1 MDVNIYQ
8 VDAFTNTVF
17 KGNPAAVCITE
28 QSLDESMMLAIAAE
42 MAVSETAFL
51 ALDTMQLR
59 WFTPE
64 VEVRL
69 CGHGTLATAHILKQ
83 LGHYNR
89 GDSIAFHTLSGV
101 LTAELDHYCIHI
113 VLPAPELNMTTEMN
127 PELIRLLGIAP
138 EHIVDYASFDNKQL
152 IVIDSEEQLMQ
163 LKPDFSGMAK
173 LAGRGVL
180 VTAKAATVDVVS
192 RYFAP
197 WVGVN
202 EDPVTGSAH
211 CALAMYWAEK
221 LNKTR
226 LQAFQCSR
234 RGGFVDVELLQS
246 GAVKLSGQAVTVLQ
260 GKMTIACENTER
272 Y

>member
-8 VDAFTNTVF
+8 VDAFTNEVF
-17 KGNPAAVCITE
+17 KGNPAGVCITE
-28 QSLDESMMLAIAAE
+28 HGLDEQMMLAIAAE

-51 ALDTMQLR
+51 ALDSMQLR

-69 CGHGTLATAHILKQ
+69 CGHGTLATAHILQQ
-83 LGHYNR
+83 LGRYNH

-101 LTAELDHYCIHI
+101 LTAELDENCIHI
-113 VLPAPELNMTTEMN
+113 NLPAPELNMRAEIN
-127 PELIRLLGIAP
+127 PELIKLLGIAP
-138 EHIVDYASFDNKQL
+138 QHIVDYASFDNKQL
-152 IVIDSEEQLMQ
+152 IVIDSEALLTE
-163 LKPDFSGMAK
+163 LKPDFSGMIK

-180 VTAKAATVDVVS
+180 VTAKAAKVDVVS

-211 CALAMYWAEK
+211 CALAVYWAEK

-226 LQAFQCSR
+226 LRAFQCSR
-234 RGGFVDVELLQS
+234 RGGFVDVELMQS

-260 GKMTIACENTER
+260 GKMTIA
-272 Y
+272 

>member
-8 VDAFTNTVF
+8 VDAFTNEVF
-17 KGNPAAVCITE
+17 KGNPAGVCIT
-28 QSLDESMMLAIAAE
+28 QHGLDETMMLAIAAE

-51 ALDTMQLR
+51 ALDSMRLR

-64 VEVRL
+64 TEVRL
-69 CGHGTLATAHILKQ
+69 CGHGTLATAHILQQ
-83 LGHYNR
+83 LGRYNH

-101 LTAELDHYCIHI
+101 LTAELDENCIHI
-113 VLPAPELNMTTEMN
+113 NLPAPELNMRAEIN
-127 PELIRLLGIAP
+127 PELIKLLGIAP
-138 EHIVDYASFDNKQL
+138 QHIVDYASFDNKQL
-152 IVIDSEEQLMQ
+152 IVIDSEALLTE
-163 LKPDFSGMAK
+163 LKPDFSGMIK

-180 VTAKAATVDVVS
+180 VTAKAAKVDVVS

-211 CALAMYWAEK
+211 CALAVYWAEK

-226 LQAFQCSR
+226 LRAFQCSR
-234 RGGFVDVELLQS
+234 RGGFVDVELMQS

-260 GKMTIACENTER
+260 GKMTIA
-272 Y
+272 

>member
-28 QSLDESMMLAIAAE
+28 QGLDESMMLAIAAE

-51 ALDTMQLR
+51 ALDTMRLR

-69 CGHGTLATAHILKQ
+69 CGHGTLATAHILQQ
-83 LGHYNR
+83 LGRYNH

-101 LTAELDHYCIHI
+101 LTAELDENCIHI
-113 VLPAPELNMTTEMN
+113 TLPAPELNMRAEIN
-127 PELIRLLGIAP
+127 PELIKLLGIAP
-138 EHIVDYASFDNKQL
+138 QHIVDYASFDNKQL

-180 VTAKAATVDVVS
+180 VTAKAAKVDVVS

-211 CALAMYWAEK
+211 TSLAPLWAQ
-221 LNKTR
+221 R
-226 LQAFQCSR
+226 LGKNVLSCEQGGWHVAVVQA
-234 RGGFVDVELLQS
+234 
-246 GAVKLSGQAVTVLQ
+246 AA
-260 GKMTIACENTER
+260 A
-272 Y
+272 